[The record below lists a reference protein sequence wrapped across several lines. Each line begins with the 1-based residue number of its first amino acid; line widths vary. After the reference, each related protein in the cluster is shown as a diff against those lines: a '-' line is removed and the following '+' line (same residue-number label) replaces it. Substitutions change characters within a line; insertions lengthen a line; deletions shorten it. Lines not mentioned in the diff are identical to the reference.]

1 MEVITENYNTSL
13 GVMCF
18 TCAHCKVRC
27 QSMKHLRNHYNHSH
41 CCSYFPPEQSVKC
54 YCGAYLYKKHSCTI
68 LDRPIQCLACLNAN
82 GITQEDK
89 VYASSCRFFK
99 TVEACNNHCVSAHHS
114 GSFGEWSEFVRA
126 GCMIV
131 KTCAEFPPFYATRI
145 NLVPQSGIPFVS
157 QGINLDLNEIEKIMH
172 IKSMRIQTFK
182 KKIVFQTYGVNS
194 KILEKLSVRSKIILW
209 DTQPNYK
216 FLRTFYIESD
226 SQIFTLVFNSRENHF
241 HEIYH
246 LFSHLI
252 CDKPKRRECV
262 ERTIPFVS
270 QMITEEEKFRMIS
283 DLESQSIFSVDH
295 NVKFQLP
302 EFLTSLPK
310 TLKDLIPPEKTKVF
324 MSIAL
329 KILMCYKSNWNF
341 DTICLCL
348 ADMFITFGFDFNL
361 SQNTLKLMLPS
372 LLLLF
377 GVFGPKKGYYSQS
390 FSLADDG
397 VVKAMITCATI
408 FFATFFLKATPQVT
422 LINDLVASTVK
433 LGNFSR
439 GLSNSWKL
447 FSDVIETCYGNVYE
461 SIFGVP
467 LTLKEAEDYLDGI
480 DQWYLDVQE
489 YSQIENVEE
498 LATDVGKCNKISD
511 VYNKGLVIQR
521 QCAHYKLDNKVKQCV
536 DLHFR
541 IITKLY
547 ERVSRSGAFHQGPK
561 IEPLIIQLFGESG
574 VGKSGLMYLIAAEI
588 LKCDNMLSGGNGSVD
603 GDTWTNKIYARNI
616 ENEFW
621 VGYHN
626 QLITLYDDFGQM
638 RDSAAKPN
646 LEFMEM
652 IRFGNLASMCLHMA
666 SLEDKDK
673 TFFKSKAV
681 ILTSNCKTYP
691 IESLI
696 SKEAFH
702 RRIDVSIE
710 VQAKEKFRK
719 LNSQQLDPVK
729 AKQITGK
736 TLSDEIYQFII
747 HVGELK
753 SEPKDFAFIKELIHS
768 SYRSKLN
775 RHNIIVG
782 ELKDYLEKPITP
794 SFVSQAGV
802 DETFHDALPPSME
815 CDYIQ
820 DGIDIPFVVSLA
832 RKMPPAFGEKIPIS
846 EALTIGRENYV
857 INIKEDFLQVMKN
870 FRNYVGNIEVST
882 CMHYIRPFLI
892 YLTPPTQR
900 LFLKNSNLTLDQLI
914 HIMEFGTF
922 NDYCCSRNS
931 IMNPG
936 ICECRLV
943 FSFSFGFCHGFNE
956 GCRDAFEQNLN
967 TIDFVLHA
975 FEFYK
980 KKDTSIKGILL
991 DSVKSVKESSIAF
1004 IKRVGEV
1011 IMSNEYVLAT
1021 SLWAMIQILIIFL
1034 TYMFTPDGM
1043 YDDPW
1048 NTQSSKVLTH
1058 HHEGLEIGQNAL
1070 HYHKC
1075 EDCGITY
1082 SHSHKIKTFQESIK
1096 YGLHLCVECKKKV
1109 PISQFQSGDNVT
1121 SNLPKH
1127 SVQVSEESQNTQFQS
1142 GDNVTT
1148 NLPKHVTQFQS
1159 GDNVTTNLPKHTT
1172 QFQSG
1177 DNATTNLP
1185 KHVTQTK
1192 VHFISKEPDEEIHIK
1207 NTTNSTPYPTP
1218 AEETDFETSDI
1229 KVKDFEY
1236 YQEYFKKELF
1246 STQMSQDDN
1255 ALSLGRKVYAN
1266 TYMISIRS
1274 INDGVYSNWRDI
1286 VQCVFV
1292 RGRCAISVAHFIA
1305 TIKPTDVEMKIV
1317 SPFNTDGFVM
1327 PLKSIV
1333 FKKFYY
1339 PDGEPKDLMLIVFPS
1354 NVHDHPDILNSIA
1367 DSENMSKFKTI
1378 PCMLITGT
1386 SIKDK
1391 QLFNQKFCEA
1401 VSSDTPLIYKDLDA
1415 KSEIDPISYPPR
1427 IHKVRH
1433 HYDYVMHTNSGDC
1446 GSLLVALSRFLPKK
1460 IIGMHICGRVETGE
1474 GASVALNADEIR
1486 KCMAS
1491 LPAVSQM
1498 IFDTSLIDGNDFANT
1513 PPGNFVPLSKLKV
1526 EVRSP
1531 SKTNLRKSLLYGKLW
1546 EPTSTPAN
1554 LSRFLPTGEH
1564 TIEKGLLKCS
1574 PIPPFINEDY
1584 LLAAVK
1590 STFLNFHPLE
1600 RKELSFEEAITGDL
1614 FDDFSNPLNRS
1625 SSPGFP
1631 WILKRKGKGKTMWTG
1646 EEEYIVDENLKRIVD
1661 ERIEHASRGI
1671 RYPTFW
1677 IDTLKDERR
1686 PLEKKDKPRVFSA
1699 GSMDF
1704 IIAFRMFFLTFCS
1717 ALARDRIDNE
1727 IGIGINVYSY
1737 DWTRLA
1743 KHLQRKG
1750 DKVVA
1755 GDYSNYDGSLVG
1767 QVLELIGEFII
1778 KHYNQ
1783 PEFETIRRTLWREVI
1798 NSVHIYDNNVYLWTH
1813 SHPSGHPMTAILNS
1827 IFNSVICRVI
1837 FFVCAEEANL
1847 IVSMNDFNRNVSMIS
1862 YGDDNI
1868 LNISDECIP
1877 WFNQITMSQ
1886 NFPKVGMTYT
1896 DEMKS
1901 EILVPYRH
1909 LSEVSFLKRKFLF
1922 NDELVHYVAPLDLK
1936 VCKEMCNWI
1945 RGEIDVNEA
1954 CCVNVETAC
1963 REIALHGRKIFDEVV
1978 PFIEK
1983 VCKQTLKTQPQILTY
1998 FEYIRVYQ
2006 TTYGELN
2013 PNP

>member
-1 MEVITENYNTSL
+1 
-13 GVMCF
+13 
-18 TCAHCKVRC
+18 
-27 QSMKHLRNHYNHSH
+27 MKHLRNHYNHSH

-54 YCGAYLYKKHSCTI
+54 YCGERLYKKHSCTF
-68 LDRPIQCLACLNAN
+68 LDSPVECVACF
-82 GITQEDK
+82 QD
-89 VYASSCRFFK
+89 FK
-99 TVEACNNHCVSAHHS
+99 TIEACNNHCVTAHHS
-114 GSFGEWSEFVRA
+114 GSFGEWSEFVKV
-126 GCMIV
+126 GYMMV
-131 KTCAEFPPFYATRI
+131 MKCADFPPFYATRV
-145 NLVPQSGIPFVS
+145 NLIPQSNIPFVS
-157 QGINLDLNEIEKIMH
+157 QGMNLDLNEIEKIMC

-182 KKIVFQTYGVNS
+182 KKIVLQTFGINS
-194 KILEKLSVRSKIILW
+194 KILEKISIRSKIILW
-209 DTQPNYK
+209 DTQPNHK
-216 FLRTFYIESD
+216 FLRTFYIELD
-226 SQIFTLVFNSRENHF
+226 SKIFSLVFNSRENHF

-252 CDKPKRRECV
+252 CDKPKQREIV
-262 ERTIPFVS
+262 ERTTVHFADDEVYVKRKEKSPHFIS
-270 QMITEEEKFRMIS
+270 QMMTEEEEKFRMIS
-283 DLESQSIFSVDH
+283 EVESQSIFSVDH

-302 EFLTSLPK
+302 DFLTSLPK

-324 MSIAL
+324 MSLAL

-361 SQNTLKLMLPS
+361 SQSTLKLMLPS

-390 FSLADDG
+390 FSFADDNII
-397 VVKAMITCATI
+397 KAMITCATI
-408 FFATFFLKATPQVT
+408 FFATLFLKSTPQVT
-422 LINDLVASTVK
+422 LINDLVSSTVK

-439 GLSNSWKL
+439 GITNSWKL
-447 FSDVIETCYGNVYE
+447 FSDVVETCYGNVYE

-467 LTLKEAEDYLDGI
+467 LTLKEAEEYLDGI

-489 YSQIENVEE
+489 HSQIENVEE
-498 LATDVGKCNKISD
+498 LATDVTKCNKISD
-511 VYNKGLVIQR
+511 IYNKGLVIQR

-574 VGKSGLMYLIAAEI
+574 VGKSGLMYLVAAEI
-588 LKCDNMLSGGNGSVD
+588 LKCDDVLSGGNGSVD

-626 QLITLYDDFGQM
+626 QMITLYDDFGQM

-710 VQAKEKFRK
+710 VQVKEKFRK
-719 LNSQQLDPVK
+719 TNSKQLDPVK

-747 HVGELK
+747 HIGEIQ

-768 SYRSKLN
+768 SYKN
-775 RHNIIVG
+775 KIKRHNIIVG
-782 ELKDYLEKPITP
+782 ELKDYLEKPVIP

-802 DETFHDALPPSME
+802 DETFHDALPPSIE
-815 CDYIQ
+815 CDYVQ
-820 DGIDIPFVVSLA
+820 AGIDVPFAIALA
-832 RKMPPAFGEKIPIS
+832 RKTPPLFGEKITIS

-857 INIKEDFLQVMKN
+857 IDLKDDFLQIMKN
-870 FRNYVGNIEVST
+870 FRGYVGNIEVST
-882 CMHYIRPFLI
+882 LMHYMRP
-892 YLTPPTQR
+892 YLTYLTLPTQK
-900 LFLKNSNLTLDQLI
+900 LFLKSSNLTFDQLI
-914 HIMEFGTF
+914 HIIEFG
-922 NDYCCSRNS
+922 NVHDYCCSRNS

-936 ICECRLV
+936 TCECRLV
-943 FSFSFGFCHGFNE
+943 FFFAFDFGYGFNE
-956 GCRDAFEQNLN
+956 GCRDALEQNLN
-967 TIDFVLHA
+967 TIDFALHA
-975 FEFYK
+975 FEFFK
-980 KKDTSIKGILL
+980 KKDTSIKRVLL
-991 DSVKSVKESSIAF
+991 DTVGSVKEGSIAF

-1011 IMSNEYVLAT
+1011 LTSNEYVLVT
-1021 SLWAMIQILIIFL
+1021 SIWALIQILIVFI
-1034 TYMFTPDGM
+1034 TYMFEPK
-1043 YDDPW
+1043 DDEDYW

-1058 HHEGLEIGQNAL
+1058 HHEGLEIGQIAL

-1109 PISQFQSGDNVT
+1109 PT
-1121 SNLPKH
+1121 S
-1127 SVQVSEESQNTQFQS
+1127 QFQS

-1148 NLPKHVTQFQS
+1148 NLPKHTVQVSEETEQITQFQS
-1159 GDNVTTNLPKHTT
+1159 GDNVTTNLPKHTVQVSEETKQIT

-1177 DNATTNLP
+1177 DNVTTNLP
-1185 KHVTQTK
+1185 KQVTQFQSGDNVTTNLPKQVTQTK
-1192 VHFISKEPDEEIHIK
+1192 
-1207 NTTNSTPYPTP
+1207 T
-1218 AEETDFETSDI
+1218 EETDFVTED
-1229 KVKDFEY
+1229 VKINDFEY

-1255 ALSLGRKVYAN
+1255 ALSLGRKVYGN

-1327 PLKSIV
+1327 PLKSII

-1401 VSSDTPLIYKDLDA
+1401 VSSDVPLLYKDLDL
-1415 KSEIDPISYPPR
+1415 KSEIDPISHPPR
-1427 IHKVRH
+1427 LHKVRH
-1433 HYDYVMHTNSGDC
+1433 HYDYIMHTNSGDC

-1491 LPAVSQM
+1491 LPAISQM
-1498 IFDTSLIDGNDFANT
+1498 IFDTSLIDGDDFANT

-1590 STFLNFHPLE
+1590 STFLNFRTLD
-1600 RKELSFEEAITGDL
+1600 RKDLTFEEAITGDL

-1646 EEEYIVDENLKRIVD
+1646 EEEYVMNEDLKKIVD
-1661 ERIEHASRGI
+1661 ERIEYASRGI

-1778 KHYNQ
+1778 KHYDQ
-1783 PEFETIRRTLWREVI
+1783 PQFETIRRTLWREVI

-1837 FFVCAEEANL
+1837 FFICAEEANL
-1847 IVSMNDFNRNVSMIS
+1847 NVTMSDFDKNVSMIS

-1868 LNISDECIP
+1868 LNISDECIS
-1877 WFNQITMSQ
+1877 WFNQISMSQ

-1901 EILVPYRH
+1901 ETLVPYRS
-1909 LSEVSFLKRKFLF
+1909 LNEVSFLKRKFLF

-1945 RGEIDVNEA
+1945 RGEIDVTEA

-1963 REIALHGRKIFDEVV
+1963 REIALHGRKIFDEIV

-1983 VCKQTLKTQPQILTY
+1983 VCKQNLKMQPQILTY

-2006 TTYGELN
+2006 TSYGELI